1 MTLRSLS
8 LAGAF
13 VLAATLVAHAADIT
27 GKWTAQVP
35 GRDGQTR
42 ETTFNFKVDGEK
54 LTGTT
59 TGRNGDV
66 AIADGTVKGDAV
78 AFNVVANFNGTDVK
92 IVYRARRGR
101 RNQVHAPARG
111 GDRPRRVRRQEGDQP
126 ALDRHTSWRPGGSVT
141 AAPPAVIADRSR
153 ATACTRLTT
162 PKAPRMSRIAIG
174 ANTPCRDG
182 LIQDQMDQRA
192 PARRLRHQRH
202 LDQRCADV
210 RELSSIQQQLIDHVG
225 HERRVRR
232 RLCQ

>member
-59 TGRNGDV
+59 TGMNGDV
-66 AIADGTVKGDAV
+66 PITDGSIKGDTV

-92 IVYRARRGR
+92 IVYKGTVAGDEIKFTRQREGS
-101 RNQVHAPARG
+101 
-111 GDRPRRVRRQEGDQP
+111 DRPP
-126 ALDRHTSWRPGGSVT
+126 AEFV
-141 AAPPAVIADRSR
+141 AKR
-153 ATACTRLTT
+153 A
-162 PKAPRMSRIAIG
+162 K
-174 ANTPCRDG
+174 
-182 LIQDQMDQRA
+182 
-192 PARRLRHQRH
+192 
-202 LDQRCADV
+202 
-210 RELSSIQQQLIDHVG
+210 
-225 HERRVRR
+225 
-232 RLCQ
+232 

>member
-59 TGRNGDV
+59 TGMNGDV
-66 AIADGTVKGDAV
+66 PITDGSIKGDAV

-92 IVYRARRGR
+92 IVYKGTVA
-101 RNQVHAPARG
+101 
-111 GDRPRRVRRQEGDQP
+111 GDEIKFTRQREGSE
-126 ALDRHTSWRPGGSVT
+126 R
-141 AAPPAVIADRSR
+141 PPAEFVAKR
-153 ATACTRLTT
+153 A
-162 PKAPRMSRIAIG
+162 K
-174 ANTPCRDG
+174 
-182 LIQDQMDQRA
+182 
-192 PARRLRHQRH
+192 
-202 LDQRCADV
+202 
-210 RELSSIQQQLIDHVG
+210 
-225 HERRVRR
+225 
-232 RLCQ
+232 